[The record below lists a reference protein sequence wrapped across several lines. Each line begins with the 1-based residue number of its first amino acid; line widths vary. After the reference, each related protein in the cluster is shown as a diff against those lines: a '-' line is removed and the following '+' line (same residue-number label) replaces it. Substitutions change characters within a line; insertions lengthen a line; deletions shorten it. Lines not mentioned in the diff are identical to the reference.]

1 MPGTGDIFMQE
12 YEETKKT
19 PIQSE
24 ADLTPHDLA
33 MWGVEDVAYIRRSF
47 VDGEETWTIHA
58 AEGTQMGVAET
69 KEIAEAMIR
78 QNDLEPSSVH

>member
-1 MPGTGDIFMQE
+1 MREFDI
-12 YEETKKT
+12 KKT
-19 PIQSE
+19 ASGIE

-33 MWGVEDVAYIRRSF
+33 MWGVEDMAYIRRSF
-47 VDGEETWTIHA
+47 VDGEESWTIHA

-69 KEIAEAMIR
+69 KEIAEAMVR